1 MNEILNILNNLKTQ
15 KQKTFIQKSIFT
27 KYKILGVKTPHLRKI
42 ANNLCKN
49 LNNSNLLNFI
59 NSDDEIFEM
68 ILLKGLILTD
78 LKCEFSKKLT
88 LYDKYIKKADNWAL
102 IDTIKFKKIDEN
114 LLFNEI
120 NLWLKSNDEFILR
133 AGFVNLLYY
142 FIKDEYLDFIF
153 NTPNPNKYYAQMAKA
168 WLICE
173 CAVQFPKKTLF
184 FLKDKKL
191 NSEIFKMTK
200 IKIKDSFRISNEF
213 KDEISKVIY

>member
-1 MNEILNILNNLKTQ
+1 MNKILNILNNLKTQ
-15 KQKTFIQKSIFT
+15 KQKTFMQKLIFT

-78 LKCEFSKKLT
+78 LKCEFSKKLP